1 MEKENR
7 DIEKLFEELSELSQ
21 TEAIA
26 LGGSR
31 ATGKSDERSDYDV
44 YIYVT
49 EEIPDEARKE
59 ILKKYCSYMEIGN
72 HYWEAEDNCVL
83 NSGVDIDLVYRNL
96 DDFVKGIEHVVV
108 KGNACNGYTACMWHN
123 LLTCKVIYDEKGRLM
138 AAKKRFSI
146 PYPEDLK
153 KNIIVNN
160 MNLLNGCLPS
170 YDVQIKKAYI
180 RGDQNSINHRITEFL
195 ASYFDIIFAANEMTH
210 PGEKRLVQICGEQCK
225 ILPDHF
231 EENLGRLFSGMF
243 QEEVCG
249 IITEMA
255 GEIRRMLDSCKSI
268 GLNWK

>member
-49 EEIPDEARKE
+49 AEVPDEVRKE
-59 ILKKYCSYMEIGN
+59 ILRKYCSYMEIGN

-108 KGNACNGYTACMWHN
+108 KGNACNGYTTCMWHN
-123 LLTCKVIYDEKGRLM
+123 LLTCKVVYDEKGRLM

-170 YDVQIKKAYI
+170 YDMQIK
-180 RGDQNSINHRITEFL
+180 
-195 ASYFDIIFAANEMTH
+195 
-210 PGEKRLVQICGEQCK
+210 
-225 ILPDHF
+225 
-231 EENLGRLFSGMF
+231 
-243 QEEVCG
+243 
-249 IITEMA
+249 
-255 GEIRRMLDSCKSI
+255 RRV
-268 GLNWK
+268 